1 MRWRDLKFYGNG
13 AREVEKVIFEGRMD
27 GSGDVLGGEK
37 VQLKRQC
44 ACS

>member
-13 AREVEKVIFEGRMD
+13 ARGVEKVIFVGRMD
-27 GSGDVLGGEK
+27 GSGVVLGGEK

-44 ACS
+44 ACG